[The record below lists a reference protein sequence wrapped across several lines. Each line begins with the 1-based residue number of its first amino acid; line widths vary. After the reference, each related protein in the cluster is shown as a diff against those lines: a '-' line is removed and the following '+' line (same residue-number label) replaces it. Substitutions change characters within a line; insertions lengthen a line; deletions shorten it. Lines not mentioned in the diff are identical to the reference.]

1 MTPPPAD
8 KGPNLFARKGDADR
22 SEKRAVMHPATPVEK
37 MSENELERAIEYHD
51 YQYHILAQPLISDED
66 FDLLVRR
73 LEQVAPESPV
83 LRRVGGGFATT
94 TFRNKVTH
102 TAPMLSLDKCYDE
115 EKFQGWLTNLVGR
128 ALSSLAQ
135 ETGDQAY
142 ANFVDG
148 KAAEFHDHLS
158 ALPVSISPKIDG
170 VAASLRYDQ
179 NGKLEQAATRG
190 DGTQGED
197 FTMNARLINDIP
209 WQLPAGPLEVRGEIY
224 MKRSVF
230 QERYAENFPNSR
242 NLTAGT
248 LKQKETNRSQ
258 LLDLSFF
265 AYDLLGE
272 DHATEEAKR
281 LRLLDLGHVP
291 VDSRFVTAGEAP
303 AEFQKAQ
310 ADRASWDFDADGM
323 VVRLTDVRLQQ
334 ALGAT
339 AHHPRFAIAFKF
351 QGDEGFTVINAV
363 EWSVSRSAIITPV
376 ALVDPVFLSGAQVA
390 RSTLHNIKEFAKLDL
405 HAGDRVR
412 LKRRGD
418 VIPKVEGNLGGGG
431 ARFAIPAKCPS
442 CGNPTVLASPNLFI
456 SGLRLQRFGDREQL
470 RALAAYQLTEIS
482 AIKPPRSEGL
492 FATRE
497 STHNTLARRGDLRY
511 KEVLT
516 WSRKDSDKRQALQAL
531 QKELP
536 MVSPDGAALEGLFVL
551 DPAIPYALETLD
563 WVLQEL
569 PGSRLA
575 LRILILPNS
584 RLEKGE
590 EDALYNSL
598 IEAGASGNFWDSL
611 GSTLPSGT
619 ALPVGT
625 LANGDFSRPFLE
637 RVEKLAAS
645 LAEDVLLCSSPH
657 SCRQTQAGRLEH
669 FIQTL
674 GVDGFGRKII
684 ENLYD
689 NGLLDSP
696 ELFFTLQP
704 HSLVALERMG
714 DTLAN
719 KLAANVQ
726 AVRSLALGTFL
737 QSLGIEELARH
748 VSTLL
753 EREYGS
759 LERVRSLTESDLI
772 AHDSIA
778 FGIAHQVVHG
788 IRRAGPLI
796 DRLLKH
802 VTILE
807 PRRANNDGPFAGQS
821 FVFTGKL
828 RTLQRKQAQKMVTEL
843 SGETPSGVTTELTY
857 LVVGDEGSPL
867 FGEGAKGSKLKKAE
881 KYNEKGSNIQIISE
895 TRFMEMAAAVSPD
908 SKSRLF

>member
-8 KGPNLFARKGDADR
+8 KGPDLFTRKGA
-22 SEKRAVMHPATPVEK
+22 SKAKEKKPTQQPATPVEE

-51 YQYHILAQPLISDED
+51 YQYHVLAQPVISDEE

-73 LEQVAPESPV
+73 LEQVAPDSQV
-83 LRRVGGGFATT
+83 LNQVGGGFANT

-102 TAPMLSLDKCYDE
+102 AAPMLSLDKCYDE
-115 EKFQGWLTNLVGR
+115 EKFRGWLTNLVGR
-128 ALSSLAQ
+128 ALSTLAQ
-135 ETGDQAY
+135 ESGDQEY
-142 ANFVDG
+142 ADFVDG
-148 KAAEFHDHLS
+148 KAAGFQKHLA
-158 ALPVSISPKIDG
+158 ALPVSVSPKIDG
-170 VAASLRYDQ
+170 VAASLRYDED
-179 NGKLEQAATRG
+179 GKLEQAATRG

-197 FTMNARLINDIP
+197 FTMNARLIKDIP
-209 WQLPAGPLEVRGEIY
+209 WQLPAGPLEVRGEVY

-230 QERYAENFPNSR
+230 QEKYAENFPNSR

-272 DHATEEAKR
+272 EHATEETKR
-281 LRLLDLGHVP
+281 QRLLDLGHVP
-291 VDSRFVTAGEAP
+291 VDSRFVTAGNAP
-303 AEFQKAQ
+303 AEFQQAQ
-310 ADRASWDFDADGM
+310 ADRATWDFDADGM

-363 EWSVSRSAIITPV
+363 EWSISRSAIITPV
-376 ALVDPVFLSGAQVA
+376 ALVEPVFLSGAQVG

-405 HAGDRVR
+405 HEGDRVR

-418 VIPKVEGNLGGGG
+418 VIPKVEGNLGGGK
-431 ARFAIPAKCPS
+431 ASFTVPTKCPS
-442 CGNPTVLASPNLFI
+442 CGSPTVLASPTLFVG
-456 SGLRLQRFGDREQL
+456 GLRLQRFGDKEQL

-482 AIKPPRSEGL
+482 GIKPPKSEGL
-492 FATRE
+492 FATRD

-511 KEVLT
+511 KELFT
-516 WSRKDSDKRQALQAL
+516 WGRKEEDKRQTVQAL
-531 QKELP
+531 QKGLP
-536 MVSPDGAALEGLFVL
+536 MISPKGATLEGLFVL
-551 DPAIPYALETLD
+551 DPAIPYALEMLD

-569 PGSRLA
+569 SGCQLA
-575 LRILILPNS
+575 LRILLLPGS
-584 RLEKGE
+584 RMDEDR
-590 EDALYNSL
+590 EDALFSSL
-598 IEAGASGNFWDSL
+598 TKAGASGTFWDKLDSE
-611 GSTLPSGT
+611 LPSGA
-619 ALPVGT
+619 ALPTGP
-625 LANGDFSRPFLE
+625 LANGDFSLPFLKE
-637 RVEKLAAS
+637 AAQMAAA
-645 LAEDVLLCSSPH
+645 LAEDVLICSTPDT
-657 SCRQTQAGRLEH
+657 CQQTQLGRLEH

-689 NGLLDSP
+689 NGLLTSP
-696 ELFFTLQP
+696 EFFFGLQP
-704 HSLVALERMG
+704 HNLVALERMG
-714 DTLAN
+714 DILAN
-719 KLAANVQ
+719 KLVANIQ
-726 AVRSLALGTFL
+726 AVRAVALSTFL
-737 QSLGIEELARH
+737 QALGIEELARH

-753 EREYGS
+753 EKEYGS

-796 DRLLKH
+796 DRLLEH
-802 VTILE
+802 ITILE
-807 PRRANNDGPFAGQS
+807 SEQGSTDGPFAGQS

-828 RTLQRKQAQKMVTEL
+828 RNLQRKQAQKMVIDL
-843 SGETPSGVTTELTY
+843 SGETPNGVTTELTY

-867 FGEGAKGSKLKKAE
+867 FGEGTKGSKLKKAE
-881 KYNEKGSNIQIISE
+881 KYNEKGATIQIISE
-895 TRFMEMAAAVSPD
+895 TRFLELAKAVSD
-908 SKSRLF
+908 GVLT